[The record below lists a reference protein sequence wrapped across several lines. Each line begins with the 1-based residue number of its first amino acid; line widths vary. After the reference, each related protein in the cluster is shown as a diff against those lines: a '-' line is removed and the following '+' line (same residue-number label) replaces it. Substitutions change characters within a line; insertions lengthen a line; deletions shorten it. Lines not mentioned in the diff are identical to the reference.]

1 MRKEEAT
8 SLLVGVFYSHIAFKE
23 VLHLGSQNDISS
35 YLDSVN

>member
-8 SLLVGVFYSHIAFKE
+8 SLLVDIFYSHIACKE
-23 VLHLGSQNDISS
+23 TLHLGSQNDISR